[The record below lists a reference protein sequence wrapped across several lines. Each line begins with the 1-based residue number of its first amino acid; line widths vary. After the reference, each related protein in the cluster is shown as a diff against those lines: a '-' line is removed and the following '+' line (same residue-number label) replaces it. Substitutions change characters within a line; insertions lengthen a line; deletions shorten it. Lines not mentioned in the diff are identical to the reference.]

1 MRRERALNISSS
13 QQGRCWLTALIGFP
27 MHSHRSLMHAD
38 IHEAITDLTKRL
50 KKLVKEMTAP
60 KFDDGIARRPEVD
73 DDDFIPEFV
82 H

>member
-1 MRRERALNISSS
+1 
-13 QQGRCWLTALIGFP
+13 
-27 MHSHRSLMHAD
+27 MHAD

>member
-1 MRRERALNISSS
+1 MSP
-13 QQGRCWLTALIGFP
+13 QQGHCWLTAWIGP
-27 MHSHRSLMHAD
+27 LLTKHPLGRLVHAD

>member
-1 MRRERALNISSS
+1 MSSK
-13 QQGRCWLTALIGFP
+13 QARCWLTASDWAP
-27 MHSHRSLMHAD
+27 AHQTSHRSHMHAD